1 MIIPTMAQLQG
12 IAWQRPVP
20 GSVNGRAIP
29 GHMNGRLRYG
39 GCTENTGGTI
49 HGVTSVRAMGTA

>member
-1 MIIPTMAQLQG
+1 MAQLQG

-29 GHMNGRLRYG
+29 GHMNGRLSYG
-39 GCTENTGGTI
+39 GCTENPGGTI